1 MSVLCT
7 YSIGGKVLD
16 GVYQTLLYGNYIGQA
31 KSAHLER
38 AWKQPG
44 DITDIPRIEIGKSYI
59 VTDNNLINASY
70 LAIKNI
76 TLGYTLPKK
85 LTQQWKME
93 SVRLTATGDNLVLF
107 NHLKGMDPQ
116 YNFTGGTNF
125 GYVPVRTI
133 SFGIDVTF

>member
-1 MSVLCT
+1 
-7 YSIGGKVLD
+7 
-16 GVYQTLLYGNYIGQA
+16 
-31 KSAHLER
+31 
-38 AWKQPG
+38 
-44 DITDIPRIEIGKSYI
+44 
-59 VTDNNLINASY
+59 
-70 LAIKNI
+70 
-76 TLGYTLPKK
+76 
-85 LTQQWKME
+85 ME

>member
-1 MSVLCT
+1 MWEL
-7 YSIGGKVLD
+7 
-16 GVYQTLLYGNYIGQA
+16 
-31 KSAHLER
+31 
-38 AWKQPG
+38 
-44 DITDIPRIEIGKSYI
+44 
-59 VTDNNLINASY
+59 
-70 LAIKNI
+70 
-76 TLGYTLPKK
+76 
-85 LTQQWKME
+85 QQWKME

>member
-1 MSVLCT
+1 M
-7 YSIGGKVLD
+7 LD

-31 KSAHLER
+31 RSKHLER

-70 LAIKNI
+70 LALKNI
-76 TLGYTLPKK
+76 TLGYSLP
-85 LTQQWKME
+85 QQWVKKAGMQN
-93 SVRLTATGDNLVLF
+93 VRISANADNVFLW

-116 YNFTGGTNF
+116 YNLRAGTHHIAW
-125 GYVPVRTI
+125 R
-133 SFGIDVTF
+133 